1 MAQPTDSIEI
11 PKDKYIEVLR
21 RQITVGRETLDQQEA
36 VILGLL
42 DEKVALIA
50 ERDELSEALRK
61 IWVEQEAQNASA
73 DSG

>member
-50 ERDELSEALRK
+50 ERDEYEEALRK
-61 IWVEQEAQNASA
+61 IWAEQEAQNASA